1 MIMEVKTATKKN
13 IRSGVAKQAEPKQ
26 ATKKTPARKAAT
38 KKVPAKK
45 TATKKAVRKIVSM
58 DAQVFDAKGKKKD
71 SILLPETIF
80 GLKWNGD
87 LVHQVVVSMQ
97 SNARVPYAHTK
108 DRSEVRGGGRK
119 PWRQKGT
126 GRARHGSNRS
136 PIWRGGGI
144 TFGPRKEKNYTK
156 KVNKKMRTKALYTV
170 LSRKLRD
177 GELVFVDSLE
187 IADPKTKDAIGIISA
202 LAKNKGLEK
211 LVTKP
216 KNAALILLSDR
227 KLNTAKSFRNIENLY
242 VEEVRNMNPL
252 NLLSYKYVVIEDP
265 KKAISF
271 LEAKIN
277 K

>member
-1 MIMEVKTATKKN
+1 MEVKTATKKN